1 MHSKRY
7 YKICICS
14 VILGELDS
22 FWSYKAFKIIFLK
35 ILDAIYCIMKVG
47 IFLIPLSIT
56 LFNQKIFFLGGEMW
70 KIELQKIEGN
80 LFDELRK

>member
-22 FWSYKAFKIIFLK
+22 FWSYKAFNIIFLK
-35 ILDAIYCIMKVG
+35 ILDAIYCITKVG
-47 IFLIPLSIT
+47 IFLIRLSIT
-56 LFNQKIFFLGGEMW
+56 LFNQKILGFFFSGEW
-70 KIELQKIEGN
+70 DVKN
-80 LFDELRK
+80 